1 MNPSNRYND
10 ISFEDGKLYYKE
22 RKKKKEK
29 KISSGSVSSQ
39 MIERIDSHRAIPR
52 YQTERRLLI
61 TGNYA
66 PLIYQR
72 KMDESCFESGTNGGW
87 EGRKEEKKSELKRKR
102 EEGKKTAE
110 MEGRKAPGVY
120 TEGLAKKSI
129 ESWNRGK
136 TRDPLTC
143 SNWLAS
149 NSILLQP
156 FSADKRIL
164 EKGHEPVETGRQNLI
179 GLFAYRGPFGS
190 LCTRCF

>member
-72 KMDESCFESGTNGGW
+72 KMGDESCFESGTNGG
-87 EGRKEEKKSELKRKR
+87 
-102 EEGKKTAE
+102 
-110 MEGRKAPGVY
+110 
-120 TEGLAKKSI
+120 
-129 ESWNRGK
+129 
-136 TRDPLTC
+136 
-143 SNWLAS
+143 
-149 NSILLQP
+149 
-156 FSADKRIL
+156 
-164 EKGHEPVETGRQNLI
+164 
-179 GLFAYRGPFGS
+179 
-190 LCTRCF
+190 